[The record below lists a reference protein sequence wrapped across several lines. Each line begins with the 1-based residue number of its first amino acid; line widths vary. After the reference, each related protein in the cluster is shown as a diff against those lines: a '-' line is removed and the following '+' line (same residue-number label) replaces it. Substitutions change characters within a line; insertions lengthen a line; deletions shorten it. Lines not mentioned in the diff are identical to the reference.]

1 MRRNLTAQAEALAR
15 RPRGDAASVCW
26 TSNQVKTGLPYRA
39 VFTARDT
46 AELADTLR
54 TAAADEHTLARVTD
68 RALRPPALAFLYP
81 GQGCQEPG
89 MTAALYRE
97 SVLYRRHLDDADD
110 ALRPHTGDSVR
121 DLILAD
127 DPAIHHAR
135 WAQPALFAVAHALTK
150 TLAELGVVP
159 DAVLGHGTGELAAAV
174 AAGML
179 TLPDAARLVA
189 AHATAAH
196 DLPDGGMLSVRAT
209 PQETAGILAA
219 HPGLFLAAVD
229 GPHDTVL
236 SGTADVLRQAAAD
249 LAAHGLNTRR
259 LPVPHAAQGSADT
272 ALAARIA
279 ALASPV
285 TATPARIA
293 LASARHGRMLR
304 DEIPDTAYW
313 ADLAVQP
320 VRFADALSALMT
332 EAAPTCL
339 VELGPA
345 AHLLSLARQGDLPT
359 GIRLLHPAPGRAAT
373 FTDLAETVGGLYLSG
388 VEPCWDALYEPA
400 HRRTERLAPYVFSGA
415 HRFGQTAAAPP
426 AAQPAAPDTTPRQ
439 ESTGG
444 SRPPHPGGPDTP
456 ADRPD
461 PALSAV
467 IEAVVEVGAYARE
480 QVNAEAR
487 LYEDLGF
494 DSVMIMQL
502 KNRIEQQLPQGADIT
517 VPQLLPA
524 LKSVGALA
532 AFVRELTSTG
542 GTV

>member
-1 MRRNLTAQAEALAR
+1 
-15 RPRGDAASVCW
+15 
-26 TSNQVKTGLPYRA
+26 
-39 VFTARDT
+39 
-46 AELADTLR
+46 
-54 TAAADEHTLARVTD
+54 
-68 RALRPPALAFLYP
+68 
-81 GQGCQEPG
+81 
-89 MTAALYRE
+89 
-97 SVLYRRHLDDADD
+97 
-110 ALRPHTGDSVR
+110 
-121 DLILAD
+121 
-127 DPAIHHAR
+127 
-135 WAQPALFAVAHALTK
+135 
-150 TLAELGVVP
+150 
-159 DAVLGHGTGELAAAV
+159 
-174 AAGML
+174 
-179 TLPDAARLVA
+179 
-189 AHATAAH
+189 
-196 DLPDGGMLSVRAT
+196 
-209 PQETAGILAA
+209 
-219 HPGLFLAAVD
+219 
-229 GPHDTVL
+229 
-236 SGTADVLRQAAAD
+236 
-249 LAAHGLNTRR
+249 
-259 LPVPHAAQGSADT
+259 
-272 ALAARIA
+272 
-279 ALASPV
+279 
-285 TATPARIA
+285 
-293 LASARHGRMLR
+293 RHGRMLR

-345 AHLLSLARQGDLPT
+345 AHLLSLARQGGLPT

-415 HRFGQTAAAPP
+415 HRFGQTAASQP
-426 AAQPAAPDTTPRQ
+426 AAQPAAPDTTPRH
-439 ESTGG
+439 ESTGVTH
-444 SRPPHPGGPDTP
+444 PPHPGGPDTP
-456 ADRPD
+456 AARPD